1 MAFRSV
7 LLRVCLSSLCGLAWP
22 AVAQPPD
29 YDALSDRHG
38 NVVTEKHRA
47 ALIALAHAPDQLEAV
62 YADAT
67 AGNTRAKTVWVDLE
81 LQVARAGIGIAD
93 RVTSPSCLV
102 MVYRELSGECIPDW
116 SFLDFLLK
124 DRPGADR
131 LREVIFRAFAT
142 RARERGLRN
151 QVILS
156 VSNGVIAL
164 GVAATILREA
174 EVAASASKVQ
184 LPPRTAPAARAPTYD
199 PIWSA
204 TEGKTSAENA
214 FAHWKKHGA
223 EFPELRTMEQ
233 YAERARRFL
242 NEPPQGALTKVRSSG
257 EVVVY
262 DRVSNT
268 FGVRAADGTPKTLFK
283 PDPVKHHYPTNLD
296 YFNAQ

>member
-1 MAFRSV
+1 MPFRSA
-7 LLRVCLSSLCGLAWP
+7 LLQVWLISLCGLAWP
-22 AVAQPPD
+22 ALAQRPD
-29 YDALSDRHG
+29 YDAFSDPHG
-38 NVVTEKHRA
+38 NVVTEKHHA
-47 ALIALAHAPDQLEAV
+47 ALIALARNPEQLEV
-62 YADAT
+62 VHADAT
-67 AGNTRAKTVWVDLE
+67 AGNARARNVWGEME
-81 LQVARAGIGIAD
+81 LQLARAGTGIAD

-116 SFLDFLLK
+116 SSLSFLAK

-131 LREVIFRAFAT
+131 LREVIFRAFVA

-156 VSNGVIAL
+156 VANGLIGL

-174 EVAASASKVQ
+174 EIAASAGQ
-184 LPPRTAPAARAPTYD
+184 IHLPARTAPATRAATKE

-233 YAERARRFL
+233 YAQGARRFL
-242 NEPPQGALTKVRSSG
+242 NEPPRGALTKVRPNG

-262 DRVSNT
+262 DPASNT
-268 FGVRAADGTPKTLFK
+268 FGVRTADGTPKTLFK
-283 PDPVKHHYPTNLD
+283 PDPAKHHHPTNLD